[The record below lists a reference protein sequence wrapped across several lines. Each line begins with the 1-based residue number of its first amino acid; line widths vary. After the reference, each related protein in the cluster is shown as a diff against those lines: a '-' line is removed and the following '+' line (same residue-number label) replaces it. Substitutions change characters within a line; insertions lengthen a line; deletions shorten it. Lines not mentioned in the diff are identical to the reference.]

1 MPTDFALIF
10 ELSKT
15 VVTGEHFD
23 VVLHSAKDLQRPE
36 SRLWHGRIW
45 ADLTRLHACSTRPI
59 PKTTQTMQGV
69 SGATAAPF
77 IQSMGGL
84 VGNGGAGKQPTYQ
97 GSIEHMLHIIFTRF
111 NKGEFTEGV
120 FIMNAEYGA
129 EWFSPVLQHP
139 HCIIRQMGPF
149 QNVAGIN
156 NTDSSTT
163 LASFGASSS
172 FNSSHNPM
180 PGMESAML
188 SGNEAGIKAAD
199 WNAGNTSGGG
209 NSADGLSSS
218 VGGMATS
225 WMSLS
230 PRTHFPLPTQTAPI
244 KADLSG
250 VQSTPGSDATVVEQP
265 LVKPVMPS
273 HDIGFESHL
282 LFYLGPNVR
291 EFCCAFYGIGLV
303 PGVNTWSAVLLT
315 DDAPPTYLD
324 ASASTPHIHDPVVP
338 QNQRSLQNTLPV
350 QYSGQH
356 IVPLGK
362 QPLMSY
368 GHQQVHMQHQHQHNL
383 FQQQQA
389 HQRLQEQQ
397 QQQRQQH
404 QQQQQQQ
411 MQQHQQQQ
419 QMQQHQLQQQLQ
431 NTIRQQL
438 FFNQHVF
445 DPPLFQ
451 SVDPQSNIDAAN
463 SIYNVAAAPFSIDI
477 TSQPQLSQLHTDGI
491 YSNPLLTGI
500 PSSANSAALPS
511 PHILSSHTTP

>member
-218 VGGMATS
+218 VGG
-225 WMSLS
+225 
-230 PRTHFPLPTQTAPI
+230 
-244 KADLSG
+244 
-250 VQSTPGSDATVVEQP
+250 
-265 LVKPVMPS
+265 
-273 HDIGFESHL
+273 
-282 LFYLGPNVR
+282 PNVR

-404 QQQQQQQ
+404 QQQQQQ